1 MDNIVSPHLYVV
13 LQVPRIPAWK
23 GVFHCQQFLKSPDFI
38 ARQYIWPDCPQ
49 AINNILVE
57 GGVTHISGTDENVPF
72 TVLATALVGILQ
84 NAHQQDLLPEEYFV
98 NVKGSGSNTM
108 TADDLIAWVGRFA
121 TNKATE

>member
-1 MDNIVSPHLYVV
+1 M

-23 GVFHCQQFLKSPDFI
+23 GVFHCQQFLKSPDFT
-38 ARQYIWPDCPQ
+38 ARQYIWPDWPQ

-57 GGVTHISGTDENVPF
+57 GGVTHITGTDENVPF
-72 TVLATALVGILQ
+72 TGLATALVGILQ

-108 TADDLIAWVGRFA
+108 IANDLIALVGRLA
-121 TNKATE
+121 ADQATE